1 MPAKPCCSLGESL
14 PTVFQPGR
22 GPDQAR
28 GNSPR
33 QLHLECKNLPRCRQ
47 AGLPPWLGKVPSA
60 PEQRSGPTGRANSGR
75 HLPVNPAML
84 LRVTQPSTALS
95 VQGSQADA
103 ATTAGCAL
111 PSASLPADF
120 TQLQPR
126 LAMLKYTISLII
138 SPARKVKRI
147 LMETNNA
154 PMSHFVSKLIVIQ
167 PGKEVG

>member
-1 MPAKPCCSLGESL
+1 
-14 PTVFQPGR
+14 
-22 GPDQAR
+22 
-28 GNSPR
+28 
-33 QLHLECKNLPRCRQ
+33 
-47 AGLPPWLGKVPSA
+47 
-60 PEQRSGPTGRANSGR
+60 
-75 HLPVNPAML
+75 ML

-111 PSASLPADF
+111 PSASLTADF

-126 LAMLKYTISLII
+126 LAMLKCTISLIV
-138 SPARKVKRI
+138 SPARKVKRL

-167 PGKEVG
+167 PRKEVG